1 MEEYNTINLWRKFK
15 QLPDADQKN
24 PSLVAAMRHYDVT
37 VNITWVMGHFNAA
50 KKYIESVPGN
60 HEATGGSDWKKYML
74 PKYQKRIFFPE
85 LWSAEEIENWGAE

>member
-1 MEEYNTINLWRKFK
+1 
-15 QLPDADQKN
+15 
-24 PSLVAAMRHYDVT
+24 
-37 VNITWVMGHFNAA
+37 MGHFNAA

-85 LWSAEEIENWGAE
+85 LWTKEELDNWGE